1 MTLAPVGRR
10 DHATQVELARRL
22 CAAYVSFRMR
32 RRGIDSVLPH
42 MSKTI
47 GTFWIELARL
57 VTLQRQRK
65 APDENDEMPT
75 DRHNTRG
82 TYELRNKVVHM
93 SGKTRVKRTARKK
106 IPHSREKRPT

>member
-1 MTLAPVGRR
+1 LTLAPIGRR
-10 DHATQVELARRL
+10 DHPTSVELARRL

-42 MSKTI
+42 VPNTV
-47 GTFWIELARL
+47 GNFWIELARL

-65 APDENDEMPT
+65 APDENDEMPN
-75 DRHNTRG
+75 DKGNRRG
-82 TYELRNKVVHM
+82 TYELRDKVVHM
-93 SGKTRVKRTARKK
+93 SGKTRVKRSASKK